1 MNDEPAFPVDGTDF
15 EKLNNEDVKNLGY
28 EVFVD
33 DQTGKKMVRR
43 LKLSAPWVK
52 QVGNKG
58 VSGYYNWKR
67 VNLHV
72 AAQVRSILAYL
83 KRKM

>member
-1 MNDEPAFPVDGTDF
+1 MAQMNDEPAFPVDGTDF

-58 VSGYYNWKR
+58 VTGYYNSKR
-67 VNLHV
+67 VNLCRRL
-72 AAQVRSILAYL
+72 VRAYW
-83 KRKM
+83 RI